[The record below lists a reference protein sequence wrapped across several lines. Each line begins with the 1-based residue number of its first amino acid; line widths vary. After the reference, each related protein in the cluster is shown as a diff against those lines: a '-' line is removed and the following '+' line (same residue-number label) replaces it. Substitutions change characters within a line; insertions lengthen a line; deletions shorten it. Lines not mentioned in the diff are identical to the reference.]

1 MARTDAAVTSAQLV
15 VTDGT
20 GAALV
25 PAQKLILTRA
35 PQVARLGALTEAVGA
50 LAEITLDTHGQAKS
64 LLAEVRTARK
74 QVEQFHDAQKAPLN
88 LVRSRALDLEKEDV
102 APFKSLET
110 ALGAKLLAF
119 DTELERQ
126 RKAEQARLQAEAVEK
141 ARKEADDR
149 AKALRAAAKAEDDLA
164 TKKQLNAQARALK
177 EAPVFVAPVVV
188 AAPVAAVSTV
198 TRWSAE
204 ITDLEA
210 LVVAVAVGILKRRAT
225 VGQFTSM
232 TILAEQDA
240 PLAALEPERLIESHP
255 WLNTAASQG
264 REEFRLPGVVA
275 VSKTGLSG
283 R

>member
-1 MARTDAAVTSAQLV
+1 MSESDATTTAALV
-15 VTDGT
+15 VSDGT

-50 LAEITLDTHGQAKS
+50 FTNITLDTHAPAKS
-64 LLAEVRTARK
+64 VLADVRSTRK
-74 QVEQFHDAQKAPLN
+74 QVEQFHDNQKAPLN
-88 LVRSRALDLEKEDV
+88 LVRSRALELEKDDV
-102 APFKSLET
+102 GAFKALET

-119 DTELERQ
+119 DIEVERQ
-126 RKAEQARLQAEAVEK
+126 RRAEQSRLQAEAVEK

-149 AKALRAAAKAEDDLA
+149 AKALRAAAKAEDDAA
-164 TKKQLNAQARALK
+164 TKRQLNAQARALK
-177 EAPVFVAPVVV
+177 DAPVFVAPVVV
-188 AAPVAAVSTV
+188 AAPVAAVGTV

-210 LVVAVAVGILKRRAT
+210 LVVAVAMGILKRRAT
-225 VGQFTSM
+225 VGQFTSV

-240 PLAALEPERLIESHP
+240 PMAALEPERLLESHP

-264 REEFRLPGVVA
+264 REEFTLPGVVA